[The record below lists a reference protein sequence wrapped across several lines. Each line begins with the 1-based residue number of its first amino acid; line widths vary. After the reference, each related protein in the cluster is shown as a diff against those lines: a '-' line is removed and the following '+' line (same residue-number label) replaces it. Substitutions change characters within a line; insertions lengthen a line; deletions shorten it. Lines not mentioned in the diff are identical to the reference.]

1 MMANNHYQPLFL
13 KYRPQKLEDILGQN
27 SVKDTLINAI
37 KNSKIVHA
45 YLLTGPRGSGK
56 TSTARILAK
65 SLNCLQPIDGLSP
78 TVSPCGTCQSCLG
91 IINSSSTDVVEI
103 DAASHGGVDDAR
115 RLIEKVNLASIA
127 GKYRIYIIDEV
138 HMLTKEAFN
147 ALLKTIEEPPANVVF
162 ILATTEVDKVP
173 KTIASRCQQLRFKPI
188 TINDCCERLNF
199 VVTKEGININDE
211 VIRVIADHSDGAMR
225 DALSLLD
232 QLSVFSNKTDAIDI
246 NRVLEI
252 LGTVALKE
260 LNELV
265 TNILKRNPQALLE
278 QIDQLLAAG
287 RDALLITKEL
297 TNYFLT
303 LLEANNGLE
312 IKASYAENLQELIAL
327 LKTEKIENFEIVQII
342 DSLTELENK
351 IKQSGNSKNL
361 FKAWLVKICY
371 RADIL
376 VVKDLLARIEALE
389 NGSPVTA
396 SKPVA
401 ARVPEQAI
409 PKPQVQA
416 KPIPVQT
423 FPKVEVV
430 QAEPQVQSSV
440 KASGEAFLDY
450 LSPGSRG
457 MYVSSQAR
465 FVEVK
470 NGTAF
475 IQMPVKFKF
484 LKTKLEARKEEIQS
498 AIEKSLGTIVQNM
511 QVDVADEIVA
521 TAEASKE
528 PLTTQAQAEPSKA
541 QEPESSPY
549 ESTELSNQNLKL
561 DEVVGAGLNF
571 FGGKEIK

>member
-1 MMANNHYQPLFL
+1 MANNHYQPLFL
-13 KYRPQKLEDILGQN
+13 KYRPQRLEDILGQN

-65 SLNCLQPIDGLSP
+65 SLNCLQPLDGLSP

-199 VVTKEGININDE
+199 VATKEQINIDDE

-232 QLSVFSNKTDAIDI
+232 QLSVFSNKTDAVDI

-265 TNILKRNPQALLE
+265 TNILKRNPQALLD
-278 QIDQLLAAG
+278 QVDQLLAAG

-303 LLEANNGLE
+303 LL
-312 IKASYAENLQELIAL
+312 
-327 LKTEKIENFEIVQII
+327 
-342 DSLTELENK
+342 
-351 IKQSGNSKNL
+351 
-361 FKAWLVKICY
+361 
-371 RADIL
+371 
-376 VVKDLLARIEALE
+376 
-389 NGSPVTA
+389 
-396 SKPVA
+396 
-401 ARVPEQAI
+401 
-409 PKPQVQA
+409 
-416 KPIPVQT
+416 
-423 FPKVEVV
+423 
-430 QAEPQVQSSV
+430 
-440 KASGEAFLDY
+440 
-450 LSPGSRG
+450 
-457 MYVSSQAR
+457 
-465 FVEVK
+465 
-470 NGTAF
+470 
-475 IQMPVKFKF
+475 
-484 LKTKLEARKEEIQS
+484 
-498 AIEKSLGTIVQNM
+498 
-511 QVDVADEIVA
+511 
-521 TAEASKE
+521 
-528 PLTTQAQAEPSKA
+528 
-541 QEPESSPY
+541 
-549 ESTELSNQNLKL
+549 
-561 DEVVGAGLNF
+561 
-571 FGGKEIK
+571 